1 LIGSGEV
8 APGMVGLHRRL
19 LDALDGD
26 PSPVFVDTPAGF
38 ELGLETIHERFQAYF
53 DKSLGLPLTI
63 ASYRRRDADPSTTGA
78 ALDSLRRSRYILA
91 GPGSPSYAIEHWRRS
106 PVFQTMIQCW
116 QEGASLVFASSAAV
130 AIGRLALPVYEIY
143 KVGQDPH
150 WIEGLDLLSLYG
162 YPLAIVPHWDNAE
175 GGTHDTSA
183 CFMGM
188 SRFRGLQQA
197 LPPEI
202 PILGIDEH
210 TALILSLDDD
220 TGEVLGRG
228 GVTVITRAGEH
239 RFDAGAGLKPSRD
252 LLAPAQAAAAPA
264 RLKVARSD
272 TAGDG
277 DRTLDPELQ
286 AATEIAGG
294 EVAAGLRTLA
304 AVGELSSRSILD
316 LAAEKVDSMVL
327 QTEDP
332 EALLDLLMAA
342 RQTLRQTQQWQAA
355 DAMRQA
361 LSAMGIEVRDT
372 PDGSTWER
380 HS

>member
-1 LIGSGEV
+1 
-8 APGMVGLHRRL
+8 MV
-19 LDALDGD
+19 
-26 PSPVFVDTPAGF
+26 TPAQLSSTPRPALNWAWRRSTSGF
-38 ELGLETIHERFQAYF
+38 RPTSTRVLGI
-53 DKSLGLPLTI
+53 PLTL

-91 GPGSPSYAIEHWRRS
+91 GPGSPSYAIEHWRQS
-106 PVFQTMIQCW
+106 PVFQTMIQRW

-150 WIEGLDLLSLYG
+150 WIEGLDLLGLFG
-162 YPLAIVPHWDNAE
+162 FPLAIVPHWDNAE

-188 SRFRGLQQA
+188 SRFRDLQQA

-202 PILGIDEH
+202 PVLGIDEH

-220 TGEVLGRG
+220 AGEVLGRG

-264 RLKVARSD
+264 RSKVASSD

-277 DRTLDPELQ
+277 TRTLDPELQ
-286 AATEIAGG
+286 AAAAIAGG

-304 AVGELSSRSILD
+304 AAGDRTSRSILD
-316 LAAEKVDSMVL
+316 LAAEKVDGMVL

-361 LSAMGIEVRDT
+361 LSDMGVEVRDT

-380 HS
+380 RS